1 MSGPLAFK
9 HYSSAQSSFKPPL
22 IANENA
28 YLGDVYSSDQNDTEK
43 PISCGFYRLEAG
55 TPLVYTYTYHEMK
68 IILEGEFDI
77 SDETGQEVHA
87 KAGDVFYFPKG
98 SVITFKTKTYGLA
111 FYTGQRKEG
120 AA

>member
-1 MSGPLAFK
+1 MKTLILATSIRG
-9 HYSSAQSSFKPPL
+9 SSAAHSAHMAACSD
-22 IANENA
+22 
-28 YLGDVYSSDQNDTEK
+28 GRHSDQNDPEK
-43 PISCGFYRLEAG
+43 PVSCGFYRLEAG

-87 KAGDVFYFPKG
+87 VAGDVFYFPKG
-98 SVITFKTKTYGLA
+98 AVITFKTKTYGLA

-120 AA
+120 GA